1 MSPERG
7 PGSAGR
13 RDRLRGGD
21 NPEGVDRMKTVSPI
35 AWAVAALVAVPVL
48 SGCASEQALR
58 MSLSDRDREIQ
69 ELNMERTRI
78 QEELVRTRND
88 RDRLQAALQDAAARL
103 ADRPEPVEAAAAT
116 PIPRFRDLDEAGITY
131 GRRGDHIVFSVPSAV
146 TFGAGKAE
154 LTSAGEEALLIL
166 GRRLTTEFDGEAAFY
181 VEGHTDSDPISK
193 SKIESNRHLSL
204 RRAMAVHEFLVTE
217 GLIQDE
223 RFVLVGHG
231 PYRPLAANDS
241 DVNKALNRRVEI
253 VVHETGGD

>member
-1 MSPERG
+1 
-7 PGSAGR
+7 
-13 RDRLRGGD
+13 
-21 NPEGVDRMKTVSPI
+21 MKTVSPI
-35 AWAVAALVAVPVL
+35 TWAAAALLAVPVL

-69 ELNMERTRI
+69 ELHLERQQI
-78 QEELVRTRND
+78 QEELVRTKND
-88 RDRLQAALQDAAARL
+88 RDRLKTALQDAAASM
-103 ADRPEPVEAAAAT
+103 AEQSKPVEAVAA
-116 PIPRFRDLDEAGITY
+116 PVPRFRDLDEAGITY

-154 LTSAGEEALLIL
+154 LTSAGEKALLAL
-166 GRRLTTEFDGEAAFY
+166 GRRLTTEFNGEASFY

-193 SKIESNRHLSL
+193 SKFESNRHLSL
-204 RRAMAVHEFLVTE
+204 RRAMAVHQFLVTE

-241 DVNKALNRRVEI
+241 KTNKALNRRVEI
-253 VVHETGGD
+253 VVHENGAD

>member
-1 MSPERG
+1 
-7 PGSAGR
+7 
-13 RDRLRGGD
+13 
-21 NPEGVDRMKTVSPI
+21 MKTVSPI
-35 AWAVAALVAVPVL
+35 AWALAAVLAVPVL

-69 ELNMERTRI
+69 DLNIERTRI

-88 RDRLQAALQDAAARL
+88 RDRLQTALQDAAARL
-103 ADRPEPVEAAAAT
+103 ADRPEPVEAAAT
-116 PIPRFRDLDEAGITY
+116 PLPRFRDLDEAGITY

-146 TFGAGKAE
+146 TFGAGMAE
-154 LTSAGEEALLIL
+154 LTSAGEEALLVL
-166 GRRLTTEFDGEAAFY
+166 GRRLTTEFNGAAAFF
-181 VEGHTDSDPISK
+181 VEGHTDSDPITK
-193 SKIESNRHLSL
+193 SKFESNRHLSL

-241 DVNKALNRRVEI
+241 KANKALNRRVEI
-253 VVHETGGD
+253 VVHETGED

>member
-1 MSPERG
+1 
-7 PGSAGR
+7 
-13 RDRLRGGD
+13 
-21 NPEGVDRMKTVSPI
+21 MKTVSPI
-35 AWAVAALVAVPVL
+35 AWAVGALLAVPLL

-69 ELNMERTRI
+69 DLHLERTRI
-78 QEELVRTRND
+78 QEELVTTRND
-88 RDRLQAALQDAAARL
+88 REGLRRALQDAVDSL
-103 ADRPEPVEAAAAT
+103 AEPPQAVEAAVT
-116 PIPRFRDLDEAGITY
+116 VVPRFPDLDAAGITY

-154 LTSAGEEALLIL
+154 LTSAGKEALLLL
-166 GRRLTTEFDGEAAFY
+166 GRRLTSEFNGAASFY

-193 SKIESNRHLSL
+193 SKFESNRHLSL
-204 RRAMAVHEFLVTE
+204 RRAMAVHGFLVTE

-241 DVNKALNRRVEI
+241 DANKALNRRVEI
-253 VVHETGGD
+253 VVHETGAD